1 MASINSPRGG
11 ITLMIPRHGTLRRD
25 PAARSF
31 KVWNI
36 ASYALDLHS
45 MSLFVRRS
53 FKQTSKE
60 TRLFPWTHL
69 PSSFFQHFGPFPRS
83 FIISHL
89 RFFLFFFFLS
99 NTFLSVGV
107 YFVIDLWETIVVT
120 KLFTEITHH
129 GLLLFDPYH
138 FVTQYVTVLDT
149 FSAYTAANRREQ
161 MVETQ
166 GNLTMISRDVSCTG
180 AGNSNW
186 KAWPAGDQFYGLSR
200 CASETRQTCSLT
212 LGRIF
217 PSNVGHCKTS
227 RCWALT
233 AGEHIV
239 WSRKQGNASFRRE
252 KKKKGK

>member
-89 RFFLFFFFLS
+89 RFFLFFFFIEHIFICWSLFCYRS
-99 NTFLSVGV
+99 MRNNCRHETVHGNNTPWPLTIRSIPLRDPVCHGARYLFSVYSRESARTNGRNAG
-107 YFVIDLWETIVVT
+107 
-120 KLFTEITHH
+120 KLNN
-129 GLLLFDPYH
+129 D
-138 FVTQYVTVLDT
+138 
-149 FSAYTAANRREQ
+149 
-161 MVETQ
+161 
-166 GNLTMISRDVSCTG
+166 
-180 AGNSNW
+180 
-186 KAWPAGDQFYGLSR
+186 LSR
-200 CASETRQTCSLT
+200 RFVHRGRQ
-212 LGRIF
+212 
-217 PSNVGHCKTS
+217 
-227 RCWALT
+227 
-233 AGEHIV
+233 
-239 WSRKQGNASFRRE
+239 Q
-252 KKKKGK
+252 